1 MSYQLYDENGFVA
14 DLATTKGLN
23 DMLAYLRGLDI
34 PGLNKLIQEG
44 WDLIPE
50 AILEELEEYVDPPA
64 GEIKDTLDI
73 LKKNLKK
80 CVGIV
85 IFSDG
90 LNDGLAA
97 LEEVE

>member
-1 MSYQLYDENGFVA
+1 MAYQLYDENGYVD

-23 DMLAYLRGLDI
+23 DLLAYLKSTDT
-34 PGLNKLIQEG
+34 PGLNQLIQEG

-50 AILEELEEYVDPPA
+50 AILEEMEDLEPPA
-64 GEIKDTLDI
+64 GEVKDTLDQ

-90 LNDGLAA
+90 LNEA
-97 LEEVE
+97 EETP

>member
-1 MSYQLYDENGFVA
+1 MAYQLYDENGFVS

-23 DMLAYLRGLDI
+23 DMLAYLKGLNI

-50 AILEELEEYVDPPA
+50 AILEEFEEYVDPPA
-64 GEIKDTLDI
+64 GEVKDTIDA

-80 CVGIV
+80 CIGIV

-97 LEEVE
+97 LEEIE

>member
-1 MSYQLYDENGFVA
+1 MSYQLYDENGYVD

-23 DMLAYLRGLDI
+23 DMLSYLRGLDK
-34 PGLNKLIQEG
+34 PGLRKLLEEG

-50 AILEELEEYVDPPA
+50 AILEEFGDIDPPA
-64 GEIKDTLDI
+64 GEIKDTIDK
-73 LKKNLKK
+73 LKENLKK

-90 LNDGLAA
+90 LNDGLSQ
-97 LEEVE
+97 EEKVK